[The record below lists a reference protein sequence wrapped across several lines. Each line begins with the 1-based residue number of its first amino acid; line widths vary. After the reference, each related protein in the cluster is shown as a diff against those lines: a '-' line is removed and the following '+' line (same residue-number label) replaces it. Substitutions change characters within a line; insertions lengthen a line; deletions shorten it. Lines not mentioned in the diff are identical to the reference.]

1 MSGGFEDSFIVT
13 ATIEGQ
19 PSVGA
24 TAQGPREVTQTTPRQ
39 SEAAKVRSPVSTFDC
54 ALVTMLTFLRVCA
67 RACVLYRVCSCYNLH
82 TSEQTETTTSQLM
95 V

>member
-24 TAQGPREVTQTTPRQ
+24 TAQGPREVTQATPRQ
-39 SEAAKVRSPVSTFDC
+39 SEAATVRSPVSTFDY
-54 ALVTMLTFLRVCA
+54 ALVTMLAFSRVCV
-67 RACVLYRVCSCYNLH
+67 RACVLHRVCSC
-82 TSEQTETTTSQLM
+82 
-95 V
+95 

>member
-24 TAQGPREVTQTTPRQ
+24 TAQGPREGTQATPRQ
-39 SEAAKVRSPVSTFDC
+39 SEAATVRSPVSTFDC
-54 ALVTMLTFLRVCA
+54 ALVTMLAFSRVCA
-67 RACVLYRVCSCYNLH
+67 RVLHRVCSC
-82 TSEQTETTTSQLM
+82 
-95 V
+95 